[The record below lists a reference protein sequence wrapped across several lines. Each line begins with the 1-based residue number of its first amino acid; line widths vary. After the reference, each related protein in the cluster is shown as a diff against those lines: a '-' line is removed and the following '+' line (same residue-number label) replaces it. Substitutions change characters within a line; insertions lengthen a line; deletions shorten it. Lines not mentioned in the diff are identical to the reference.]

1 MADPLMH
8 HPAFLD
14 IQRALRKA
22 WLLQQCLWLVL
33 LAVGLSGAILFSTGV
48 SVWGWALG
56 CISVAALCF
65 LRWNGPY
72 RRSLVFQYLQEKPK
86 DIVWIYG
93 YQLLRAPLGV
103 MLSNQYRIYFQTR
116 DRQRFSLDIPEKRYM
131 VVMKWLNRILP
142 HAEFGWDDERFERWK
157 NTGQT

>member
-22 WLLQQCLWLVL
+22 WLLQQCLWLGL
-33 LAVGLSGAILFSTGV
+33 LVVGLLSAVLFTTVASG
-48 SVWGWALG
+48 WGWVLG
-56 CISVAALCF
+56 GISLMAWIF
-65 LRWNGPY
+65 LRWKGPY
-72 RRSLVFQYLQEKPK
+72 GRSLVIRYVQEKPK

-93 YQLLRAPLGV
+93 YRLLRAPLGV
-103 MLSNQYRIYFQTR
+103 MLSSQYRIYFQTR
-116 DRQRFSLDIPEKRYM
+116 DRRRFSLDIPENRYL

-142 HAEFGWDDERFERWK
+142 HAEFGWDDERFERWR
-157 NTGQT
+157 NTGQP